1 MFLGSW
7 VALVTPMQADDSIDE
22 EALLGLIDWHLEC
35 GTQGIVIGGTTGE
48 SPTLMEKERN
58 SLVATVI
65 KHVDNRIPVI
75 VGTGTFSTAQS
86 IENTRQA
93 YELGADACM
102 VVVPYYNKPTQEG
115 LKAHFQAIA
124 EAVPVPLLLY
134 NVPGRTACDLLPET
148 AVEIANTHAQVIG
161 VKEATGEVKRVAAY
175 HSLGFRGGLFSGDD
189 ATAMEFMLAGGQG
202 VISVTAN
209 IAPRLMRQLCD
220 AALTGQ
226 EDQARKINQ
235 ALVDLHRVLFV
246 ESNPIPVK
254 WLLHHMGRIKA
265 GIRLPLMPLSQ
276 KHHELLKTSWAKLEE
291 HIYEMG

>member
-1 MFLGSW
+1 M
-7 VALVTPMQADDSIDE
+7 
-22 EALLGLIDWHLEC
+22 
-35 GTQGIVIGGTTGE
+35 
-48 SPTLMEKERN
+48 
-58 SLVATVI
+58 
-65 KHVDNRIPVI
+65 
-75 VGTGTFSTAQS
+75 
-86 IENTRQA
+86 
-93 YELGADACM
+93 
-102 VVVPYYNKPTQEG
+102 
-115 LKAHFQAIA
+115 
-124 EAVPVPLLLY
+124 PLLLY

-148 AVEIANTHAQVIG
+148 AVEIANTHAQFIG